1 MIDAIKFAPEA
12 CCRTIMKADYSKYTS
27 GKNLSGDVDTN
38 ETTPEDEGEEH
49 KSATREHEEESRM
62 IGKAKMTTKEKVAK
76 LKADLKKKMAI
87 LRGEAVDEEKNIEVE
102 KDTDEIVIDTTKQEL
117 EAAAVKDY
125 IATGSRDKKIRIFEA
140 KSGRCVLTLA
150 GHDNW
155 VTDLHFHPNGKYLL
169 SVADDKSMRIWDL
182 AVGRCYR
189 KIYNAHDHFISC
201 FDMKG
206 KLAVTGS
213 VDTAVKL
220 WSCR

>member
-1 MIDAIKFAPEA
+1 ML
-12 CCRTIMKADYSKYTS
+12 RR
-27 GKNLSGDVDTN
+27 
-38 ETTPEDEGEEH
+38 
-49 KSATREHEEESRM
+49 SATRPSPCSASQASS
-62 IGKAKMTTKEKVAK
+62 GVAPV
-76 LKADLKKKMAI
+76 AAVWSMAVM
-87 LRGEAVDEEKNIEVE
+87 RWCRSCDCVGGEAVDEEKNIEIE
-102 KDTDEIVIDTTKQEL
+102 KDADEIVIDTTKQEL

-125 IATGSRDKKIRIFEA
+125 IATGSRDKKIRLFEA

-206 KLAVTGS
+206 KLAATGS
-213 VDTAVKL
+213 VDTAVKV